1 MRTGYSIPPLHA
13 TNVFFVRSGTFRVR
27 VAFIRLKPLH
37 RYKGLNAL
45 PAALDCFNRS
55 SDVTIA
61 GIGQSS
67 IHADMPSNES
77 KRAILKK
84 KAGGQKN
91 VLGGKMPPPRNRGIL
106 DVDPRPLHGMGEA
119 AIQALEQ
126 IIGYTFDEMRAKYV
140 ESIGGEQAVRSFN
153 TYKLRGDTP
162 EEKIARLV
170 ADMMRFLAE
179 FKSTKDVIKAYNI
192 DGLSRS
198 RAMEWRSN
206 HRFFADMW
214 DQINEE
220 RFDAAERAL
229 FDRSVNGV
237 EEPIF
242 SNGQLVGAKTKY
254 SDDLLKFLLAGNRAT
269 IYRKAEE
276 KVRQQIDVEMK
287 VKGGLGVD
295 GLNLKKLSDS
305 ELTQLQELLDKAKES
320 AES

>member
-1 MRTGYSIPPLHA
+1 MKMLASTGPKMIPSQHRAVKWLCVRTR
-13 TNVFFVRSGTFRVR
+13 F
-27 VAFIRLKPLH
+27 
-37 RYKGLNAL
+37 
-45 PAALDCFNRS
+45 C
-55 SDVTIA
+55 
-61 GIGQSS
+61 
-67 IHADMPSNES
+67 MPSNES

-91 VLGGKMPPPRNRGIL
+91 VINGKMPPPRNRGIL

-119 AIQALEQ
+119 AIQAIEQ
-126 IIGYTFDEMRAKYV
+126 IVGYTFDEMRAKYV
-140 ESIGGEQAVRSFN
+140 ESIGGEHTIRSF
-153 TYKLRGDTP
+153 TTDKVRGDTP
-162 EEKIARLV
+162 EEKVARVV

-192 DGLSRS
+192 DGLSRA
-198 RAMEWRSN
+198 RAMEWKSR
-206 HRFFADMW
+206 HRFFSDLW

-229 FDRSVNGV
+229 FERSVNGV

-242 SNGQLVGAKTKY
+242 ANGQVVGAKTKY

-287 VKGGLGVD
+287 VKGGLGVE
-295 GLNLKKLSDS
+295 GLNLKKLSDA
-305 ELTQLQELLDKAKES
+305 ELTQLQDLLDKAQEK
-320 AES
+320 AEP

>member
-13 TNVFFVRSGTFRVR
+13 TNVFSTRSGTFRVR

-37 RYKGLNAL
+37 RYKGLNSPPMLKSLLQQAQRCYHCGHWAVKY
-45 PAALDCFNRS
+45 PC
-55 SDVTIA
+55 
-61 GIGQSS
+61 
-67 IHADMPSNES
+67 MPSTES

-91 VLGGKMPPPRNRGIL
+91 VMNDKMPPPRNRGVL
-106 DVDPRPLHGMGEA
+106 DNDPRPLHGMGEA

-126 IIGYTFDEMRAKYV
+126 IIGYTFDEMHAKYL
-140 ESIGGEQAVRSFN
+140 ESIGGEQAIRTFTTDKV
-153 TYKLRGDTP
+153 RGDTP

-198 RAMEWRSN
+198 RAIEWKTR
-206 HRFFADMW
+206 HQFFNEMW

-237 EEPIF
+237 EEPII
-242 SNGQLVGAKTKY
+242 SNGQVVGAKTKY

-287 VKGGLGVD
+287 VKGGLGIE
-295 GLNLKKLSDS
+295 GLDLKKLSTA
-305 ELTQLQELLDKAKES
+305 ELDQLQALLDKAQEP
-320 AES
+320 AAP